1 MNSIGL
7 LPFTRLCQTG
17 NFLPGNRRPLS
28 CYQGDHLSKK
38 RVLLFT
44 MGSWSHSN
52 DALVKALREY
62 SPNWDIHTVDL
73 LQQFKAHKRGF
84 FYSLMDMPGLLWQAI
99 RDRGFDKASLLYAP
113 ATSAFIN
120 RLACKNVREFKPDF
134 TLQTTTRFD
143 ACNTGV
149 PHFTIIDITVAS
161 ARQSYR
167 NLFNSSEEAL
177 NILDNFQQ
185 KVYTQSTG
193 VFSMGGYVRD
203 SVVTD
208 YQVAPYRAFSIGAGP
223 NIKLGPRSNV
233 VNSRK
238 ILFVGTDWIR
248 KGGPDLLDA
257 FRRIR
262 DKHPDAELDIIGCA
276 PDIQEAGVNV
286 VGRVERDDIHHYMSQ
301 ARMFVLPTIHEAFGI
316 VLVEALHFGLP
327 IISTT
332 VGAIPEMVL
341 HDINGYRVQPGDVD
355 ALAKAM
361 DELLSSD
368 ELADKFSEAS
378 YQHATNFS
386 WEASAETLVDKINM
400 LLDYDRLQSRIR
412 PPDHPETGIMQQPA
426 PITGRMAENS

>member
-1 MNSIGL
+1 M
-7 LPFTRLCQTG
+7 
-17 NFLPGNRRPLS
+17 
-28 CYQGDHLSKK
+28 SKK

-62 SPNWDIHTVDL
+62 SPAWEIHTMDL
-73 LQQFKAHKRGF
+73 LQQFKAQRRGL
-84 FYSLMDMPGLLWQAI
+84 FYSLMDMPKLLWQAV
-99 RDRGFDKASLLYAP
+99 RVKGFDKTSLLYAP
-113 ATSAFIN
+113 ATSTFIN
-120 RLACKNVREFKPDF
+120 QLACKTVRELKPDF
-134 TLQTTTRFD
+134 TLQTTTRFN

-161 ARQSYR
+161 SRQSYR
-167 NLFNSSEEAL
+167 NLFNSTDEAL
-177 NILDNFQQ
+177 SILDSFQQ

-233 VNSRK
+233 ANSKK
-238 ILFVGTDWIR
+238 ILFIGTDWKR
-248 KGGPDLLDA
+248 KGGPDLLEA
-257 FRRIR
+257 FSRIR
-262 DKHPDAELDIIGCA
+262 DKHPDAELDIIGCR
-276 PDIQEAGVNV
+276 PDVVEKGVNV
-286 VGRVERDDIHHYMSQ
+286 IGRVPRDDIHHYMSQ

-332 VGAIPEMVL
+332 VGAVPEMVL

-355 ALAKAM
+355 ALANAM
-361 DELLSSD
+361 DQLLSSD
-368 ELADKFSEAS
+368 ELAEKFGEAS
-378 YQHATNFS
+378 YQHAANFS
-386 WEASAETLVDKINM
+386 WEAAAETLVEKINM
-400 LLDYDRLQSRIR
+400 LLDYDRLQSRLD
-412 PPDHPETGIMQQPA
+412 PPHHTDTDLVQQA
-426 PITGRMAENS
+426 GTMTTRMVENS

>member
-1 MNSIGL
+1 M
-7 LPFTRLCQTG
+7 
-17 NFLPGNRRPLS
+17 
-28 CYQGDHLSKK
+28 SKK

-52 DALVKALREY
+52 EALVKALHHY
-62 SPNWDIHTVDL
+62 SPEWEIHTFDL
-73 LQQFKAHKRGF
+73 LQQFKANKLGIF
-84 FYSLMDMPGLLWQAI
+84 FSLVDMPKLMLQAI
-99 RDRGFDKASLLYAP
+99 RDGAFDKASLLYAP
-113 ATSAFIN
+113 ATSGFIT
-120 RLACKNVREFKPDF
+120 RLARKAVREFQPDF
-134 TLQTTTRFD
+134 TLQTTTRFN

-177 NILDNFQQ
+177 NILDSFQQ

-223 NIKLGPRSNV
+223 NIKLGPRSDV
-233 VNSRK
+233 ANSKK
-238 ILFVGTDWIR
+238 ILFVGTDWKR
-248 KGGPDLLDA
+248 KGGPDLLEA
-257 FRRIR
+257 FRRVR
-262 DKHPDAELDIIGCA
+262 NRHPDAQLDIIGCKPEVA
-276 PDIQEAGVNV
+276 QEGVNII
-286 VGRVERDDIHHYMSQ
+286 GRVPRDEIHQYMSQ

-332 VGAIPEMVL
+332 VGAVPEMVM
-341 HDINGYRVQPGDVD
+341 HDINGYRVQPGDIE
-355 ALAKAM
+355 ALANAM

-368 ELADKFSEAS
+368 ELAEKFAEAS
-378 YQHATNFS
+378 YQHAANFS
-386 WEASAETLVDKINM
+386 WEAAAETLVEKISM
-400 LLDYDRLQSRIR
+400 LLEYDRLESQR
-412 PPDHPETGIMQQPA
+412 PPADSRVMQQTTPLA
-426 PITGRMAENS
+426 GEMVENP